1 MLELLLIL
9 AVVVYLVSKLDKHHF
24 EQASTQAGLRQAP
37 GEQKSEEAPRPTL
50 RLAIEGTQRPY
61 LRSTGFVKGFGVNP
75 KSVQDI
81 RVYAHFGAVEH
92 FPSAIVA
99 LLRDLYQRGTA
110 VGSEMME
117 LLFHGRALKE
127 GEAIYFAL
135 VDAAPEPRVIA
146 FVDRLRTA

>member
-24 EQASTQAGLRQAP
+24 EQASSQAGLRQPP
-37 GEQKSEEAPRPTL
+37 GERKPAEAPRPTL

-75 KSVQDI
+75 QSVQDI

-99 LLRDLYQRGTA
+99 LLQDLYQRGTA

-117 LLFHGRALKE
+117 VLFHGRALKE

-135 VDAAPEPRVIA
+135 IDATPEPRVIA

>member
-24 EQASTQAGLRQAP
+24 EQASTQAGLRTTADERKP
-37 GEQKSEEAPRPTL
+37 EDAPRPSL
-50 RLAIEGTQRPY
+50 RLSIEGTQRPY

-81 RVYAHFGAVEH
+81 RVYARFGALEH

-99 LLRDLYQRGTA
+99 LLQDLYQRGTA

>member
-24 EQASTQAGLRQAP
+24 EQASSQAGLRQRPAEDKP
-37 GEQKSEEAPRPTL
+37 EAAPRPTL
-50 RLAIEGTQRPY
+50 RLSIEGTQRPY
-61 LRSTGFVKGFGVNP
+61 LRSTGFVKGFGMNP
-75 KSVQDI
+75 QSVQDI
-81 RVYAHFGAVEH
+81 RVYTHFGAVEH

-99 LLRDLYQRGTA
+99 LLQDLYQRGTA

-117 LLFHGRALKE
+117 VLFHGRALKE

-135 VDAAPEPRVIA
+135 IDAAPEPRVIA

>member
-24 EQASTQAGLRQAP
+24 EQASTQAGLRTTAD
-37 GEQKSEEAPRPTL
+37 ERKLEDAPRPTL
-50 RLAIEGTQRPY
+50 RLSIEGTQRPY

-75 KSVQDI
+75 KAVQDI
-81 RVYAHFGAVEH
+81 RVYARFGALEH

-99 LLRDLYQRGTA
+99 LLQDLYQRGTA
-110 VGSEMME
+110 VGSDMME

-127 GEAIYFAL
+127 GEAVYFAL

>member
-24 EQASTQAGLRQAP
+24 EQASARTGLGPAP
-37 GEQKSEEAPRPTL
+37 GEHKPAEAPRPVL

-61 LRSTGFVKGFGVNP
+61 LRSTGFVKGFGMNP
-75 KSVQDI
+75 QSVQDI
-81 RVYAHFGAVEH
+81 RVYAHLGALDR

-99 LLRDLYQRGTA
+99 LLQDLYQRGTA
-110 VGSEMME
+110 VGAEMME
-117 LLFHGRALKE
+117 VLFHGRALKE

-135 VDAAPEPRVIA
+135 VDTAPEPRVVA

>member
-9 AVVVYLVSKLDKHHF
+9 AVVVFLVSKLDKHHF
-24 EQASTQAGLRQAP
+24 EQASQQAGMRPAAGAP
-37 GEQKSEEAPRPTL
+37 KADEAPRPTL

-61 LRSTGFVKGFGVNP
+61 LRSTGFVKGFGMNP
-75 KSVQDI
+75 QSVQDI
-81 RVYAHFGAVEH
+81 RVYARLGALEH
-92 FPSAIVA
+92 IPSAIVA
-99 LLRDLYQRGTA
+99 LLQDLYQRGTA

-135 VDAAPEPRVIA
+135 IEATPEPRVVA
-146 FVDRLRTA
+146 FIDRLRTA

>member
-9 AVVVYLVSKLDKHHF
+9 AVVVFLVSKLDKHHF
-24 EQASTQAGLRQAP
+24 EQASSQAGLRP
-37 GEQKSEEAPRPTL
+37 GASERKPEEAPRPPL
-50 RLAIEGTQRPY
+50 RLSI
-61 LRSTGFVKGFGVNP
+61 VKGFGVNP
-75 KSVQDI
+75 QSVQDI

-99 LLRDLYQRGTA
+99 LLQDLYQRGTA

-135 VDAAPEPRVIA
+135 IEAAPEPRVVA

>member
-9 AVVVYLVSKLDKHHF
+9 AVVVFLVTKIDKHHF
-24 EQASTQAGLRQAP
+24 EQASAQAGLRTAAD
-37 GEQKSEEAPRPTL
+37 EKKSAEAPRLTL
-50 RLAIEGTQRPY
+50 RLSIEGTQRPF
-61 LRSTGFVKGFGVNP
+61 LRSTSFVKGFGVNP
-75 KSVQDI
+75 QAVQDI
-81 RVYAHFGAVEH
+81 RVYARLGALEH
-92 FPSAIVA
+92 LPSGIVA
-99 LLRDLYQRGTA
+99 LLQDLYQRGTA

-135 VDAAPEPRVIA
+135 IEAAPEPRVVA